1 MSSSGTQSG
10 NQQQLN
16 SVSEAAASGGNGD
29 GAQNTIAQF
38 PTPDELKI
46 DPVTALQDTIDSLSL
61 SLFES
66 LRGLRDA
73 VAPQVAFDPNSA
85 NASAGTAIQQN
96 GENNTRVEL
105 GKKSDPLSFSDY
117 GEYLAT
123 TIKNLQPGG
132 SNLAGRRNPLE
143 GEENDDD
150 DKILAA
156 PLRRDEYIK
165 LVANAERDED
175 TDLVKRLASTVLE
188 KSQAVDESVLNLPG
202 MGRTKCE
209 QMTLIGRLLEENRET
224 ECELAKALAEAA
236 NLKNEVRSLLRETT
250 SKALGIEE
258 EL

>member
-16 SVSEAAASGGNGD
+16 SVSVSEAAALAGNGD

-85 NASAGTAIQQN
+85 NASAGIAIQQN

-123 TIKNLQPGG
+123 TIKNLQPAG

-143 GEENDDD
+143 GEENDD
-150 DKILAA
+150 KILAA
-156 PLRRDEYIK
+156 PLRRDEYNK

-188 KSQAVDESVLNLPG
+188 KSQAVDESVSNLPG

-209 QMTLIGRLLEENRET
+209 QMTLIGRLLEENRKT